1 MRIKILILALVLALI
16 LTTAGVALANGGVEL
31 SRWVL
36 SGGASDSAGG
46 GVSLR
51 ATFGQPVVGVI
62 TGGEITIGQ
71 GFWGGVAWYHVYLPL
86 VVRNY

>member
-1 MRIKILILALVLALI
+1 MRLKILILALVLALI
-16 LTTAGVALANGGVEL
+16 LAAAGVALANGVEM

-36 SGGASDSAGG
+36 GGGASDSAGG

-62 TGGEITIGQ
+62 TGGDTTIGQ